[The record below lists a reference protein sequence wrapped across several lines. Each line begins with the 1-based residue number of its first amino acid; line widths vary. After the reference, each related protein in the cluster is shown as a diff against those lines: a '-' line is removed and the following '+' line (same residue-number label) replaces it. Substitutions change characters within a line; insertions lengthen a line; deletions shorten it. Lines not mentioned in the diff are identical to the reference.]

1 MNIIMLSGRLV
12 KDAEITSIGVNN
24 TPKLKFSIAVERA
37 YQKDKNNK
45 VVDYIECEV
54 LGNRAN
60 SLAPYLTKGKSVI
73 VNGELNIDK
82 YKNNNGETRIA
93 VKVKVDRLEFIG
105 GNSNGVNDNGGG
117 KQQPVVI
124 NNNTNVVA
132 ETEAIKLDDDDV
144 PF

>member
-1 MNIIMLSGRLV
+1 MNIIMLSGRLT
-12 KDAEITSIGVNN
+12 KDAELTSIGMNN
-24 TPKLKFSIAVERA
+24 TPKLTFSIAVERA

-45 VVDYIECEV
+45 VVDYIDCEV

-60 SLAPYLTKGKSVI
+60 ALAPYLIKGKSVL

>member
-1 MNIIMLSGRLV
+1 MNIIMLSGRLT
-12 KDAEITSIGVNN
+12 KDAELTSIGMNN
-24 TPKLKFSIAVERA
+24 TPKLTFSIAVERA
-37 YQKDKNNK
+37 YQRDKSNK
-45 VVDYIECEV
+45 VVDYIDCEV

-60 SLAPYLTKGKSVI
+60 ALAPYLIKGKSVL

-105 GNSNGVNDNGGG
+105 GNSNNNGGG
-117 KQQPVVI
+117 NSQPVVI
-124 NNNTNVVA
+124 ENITNDVA
-132 ETEAIKLDDDDV
+132 KAEAIELDDDDV

>member
-1 MNIIMLSGRLV
+1 MNTIMLSGRLV

-24 TPKLKFSIAVERA
+24 VPKLKFSIAVERA

-45 VVDYIECEV
+45 VVDYIDCEV

-60 SLAPYLTKGKSVI
+60 ALAPYLIKGKSVLL
-73 VNGELNIDK
+73 NGELNIDK
-82 YKNNNGETRIA
+82 YKNKDGETRIA

-105 GNSNGVNDNGGG
+105 GNSNNNGGG
-117 KQQPVVI
+117 NSQPVVI
-124 NNNTNVVA
+124 ENITNDVA
-132 ETEAIKLDDDDV
+132 KAEAIELDDDDV